1 MLALMARELG
11 EGAEAERLD
20 RRAADLRERIAE
32 RLWDPARQVF
42 ANRLWSGAFVKSLA
56 PTSFYPLIAGAAR
69 REQAAAMVR
78 LLQDVRKFGG
88 TWLLPS
94 VTRDDPAFDDNVY
107 WRGRIWPPL
116 NFLVWHGLRRYGFDR
131 EASALAENGWRLFQ
145 GEWHRH
151 RRCPENFN
159 AVTGEAMD
167 QPDTDSFYGWG
178 ALMPWLA
185 AAETVD
191 FNPWHGWEIAHGGQP
206 FRHGRFLSP
215 AGPALL
221 SGQGG
226 VLTLSV
232 KGEPV
237 FETNLQG
244 RIGEIELEAGAI
256 RLTLPPIAREGSWI
270 EFPARAIASA
280 TLDGRPVTAAG
291 RRIVLLPTRA
301 AQRLE
306 VGIA

>member
-1 MLALMARELG
+1 
-11 EGAEAERLD
+11 
-20 RRAADLRERIAE
+20 
-32 RLWDPARQVF
+32 
-42 ANRLWSGAFVKSLA
+42 
-56 PTSFYPLIAGAAR
+56 
-69 REQAAAMVR
+69 
-78 LLQDVRKFGG
+78 
-88 TWLLPS
+88 
-94 VTRDDPAFDDNVY
+94 
-107 WRGRIWPPL
+107 
-116 NFLVWHGLRRYGFDR
+116 
-131 EASALAENGWRLFQ
+131 
-145 GEWHRH
+145 
-151 RRCPENFN
+151 
-159 AVTGEAMD
+159 
-167 QPDTDSFYGWG
+167 
-178 ALMPWLA
+178 
-185 AAETVD
+185 
-191 FNPWHGWEIAHGGQP
+191 
-206 FRHGRFLSP
+206 
-215 AGPALL
+215 L